1 MLKQLRIVNKLII
14 SLIIISVSIILLSI
28 LVLNNDNYDMAIA
41 AGGIAI
47 LLVLYLVYKFGFF
60 RQELNGVLDELV
72 ADDFDVVMK
81 KSNDLIL
88 DEVTNKMNRLI
99 DRSKKFEK
107 LRSGRVKT
115 STRLLNTVIRNVERG
130 IMIGYLREEV
140 VRLNPAAQKIFGIDQ
155 DKITL
160 EAITRIP
167 DNADFANVF
176 QRLMKKESISAELAT
191 HLKMPIG
198 RKKAHV
204 NLRFIMVK
212 NEEEE
217 VQFVVVLVDKL

>member
-1 MLKQLRIVNKLII
+1 MIKQLRIVNKLVI
-14 SLIIISVSIILLSI
+14 SLIVISAAIILLSI
-28 LVLNNDNYDMAIA
+28 LVFNNVSHDLAIT
-41 AGGIAI
+41 AGGIG
-47 LLVLYLVYKFGFF
+47 LLLTLYLVYKFGFF
-60 RQELNGVLDELV
+60 KRELNDVLDELV

-81 KSNDLIL
+81 KSNDLVL
-88 DEVTNKMNRLI
+88 DQVTNKINRLI

-130 IMIGYLREEV
+130 IMIGYLHEEV
-140 VRLNPAAQKIFGIDQ
+140 IRLNPTAQKIFGIDQ

-160 EAITRIP
+160 EAVTRIP

-176 QRLMKKESISAELAT
+176 QRLMRKESISAELAT

-217 VQFVVVLVDKL
+217 VQFVVILVDKL